1 MSRLIVVDRGALVV
15 RRTSLA
21 ARLACGLRL
30 GRWLWVEACR
40 VQHDTQTF
48 VRIGLGRQFL

>member
-15 RRTSLA
+15 RRTSLV
-21 ARLACGLRL
+21 ARLACSLRL